1 MASSCPKC
9 GRSIP
14 DDSVYCP
21 YCGFGIQASARTAQ
35 VSAGGA
41 LLIVA
46 AVTSFVFL
54 ILCVRALTMLYSW
67 YPPGVASG
75 WMAYNQALGGFS
87 LTGSLFGFVSGLLAL
102 TRRNYRL
109 TMICAV
115 LCTFSSAGAWTV
127 SLAIPFA
134 SLLYSFLY
142 YFLPSFAVALVGTLL
157 IYPRRAEFAHG

>member
-9 GRSIP
+9 SRNIP
-14 DDSVYCP
+14 SDSVYCP
-21 YCGFGIQASARTAQ
+21 YCGFGIKPSARSTQ

-41 LLIVA
+41 LMIVA

-54 ILCVRALTMLYSW
+54 ILCVRALIMLHSW

-75 WMAYNQALGGFS
+75 WVVYNQALAGFS
-87 LTGSLFGFVSGLLAL
+87 LMESLFGFVSGLLAL

-109 TMICAV
+109 TMICAG

-127 SLAIPFA
+127 SLVIPFA
-134 SLLYSFLY
+134 SMLYSFLY
-142 YFLPSFAVALVGTLL
+142 YFLPSFAMALVGTVL
-157 IYPRRAEFAHG
+157 IYPRRAEFEHP